1 MWPNP
6 QDSADLVTFT
16 EEILN
21 GNLQSCRDVCYEKI
35 FSLVL
40 PSIVKKT
47 NQNKANYGFLA
58 NANLG

>member
-6 QDSADLVTFT
+6 QDSADLVKFT